1 MALEVAPVGINETK
15 HLEQDTRKRGKGNEA
30 APDQLLMAEGF
41 VWIPACQ
48 RADQPLQNL
57 LLIQWFSEAEFF
69 QVHNL
74 SCDLGKWNCTHY
86 LDLARSWTLTVFD
99 LLVL

>member
-41 VWIPACQ
+41 V
-48 RADQPLQNL
+48 
-57 LLIQWFSEAEFF
+57 
-69 QVHNL
+69 
-74 SCDLGKWNCTHY
+74 
-86 LDLARSWTLTVFD
+86 
-99 LLVL
+99 